1 MWKPRLDPT
10 SQPCL
15 SDVGATFGSSPGP
28 GVRRC
33 PALRF
38 CITTAPRPAAGQML
52 PPPKGG
58 THTAEMMMARC
69 SWPWNSSTDPTLMSA
84 SSTFFKRILIFSTS
98 EQVKR

>member
-10 SQPCL
+10 SHPCL
-15 SDVGATFGSSPGP
+15 SDVGATF
-28 GVRRC
+28 
-33 PALRF
+33 
-38 CITTAPRPAAGQML
+38 AGQML

>member
-1 MWKPRLDPT
+1 MPWPL
-10 SQPCL
+10 PC
-15 SDVGATFGSSPGP
+15 
-28 GVRRC
+28 
-33 PALRF
+33 
-38 CITTAPRPAAGQML
+38 TAFLHHHRPPPPAGQML

>member
-1 MWKPRLDPT
+1 
-10 SQPCL
+10 
-15 SDVGATFGSSPGP
+15 
-28 GVRRC
+28 
-33 PALRF
+33 
-38 CITTAPRPAAGQML
+38 ML